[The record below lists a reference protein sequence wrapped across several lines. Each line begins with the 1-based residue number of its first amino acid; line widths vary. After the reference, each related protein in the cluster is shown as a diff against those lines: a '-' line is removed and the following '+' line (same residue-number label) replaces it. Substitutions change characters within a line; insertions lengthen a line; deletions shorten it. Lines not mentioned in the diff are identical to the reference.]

1 MQLSV
6 LQENLN
12 TALTHVSRFVSAKT
26 QLPILKNILFSTDN
40 GRLKLSATD
49 LELAINYWIGAKIEK
64 ESSITVPA
72 KEITEFISYLSP
84 GKLNI
89 STNDKSILSI
99 HSSNAQSSFATMP
112 PDDFPTQNT
121 SKKKYTFDL
130 DYSLLSETVNQVAFA
145 AATDDSRPVL
155 TAILWQFTPDS
166 FTMVATDGFRLS
178 VKTSKLINPIKLD
191 KQQSS
196 IAFLIPSKALLEI
209 TRLSKNEK
217 KINLGVTNDERQV
230 VFVLEDLELL
240 SRLIEG
246 DYPDYQKIIPKESNT
261 KLTIDKEDFS
271 QAVKIASV
279 FARESANVVRFKV
292 DKNSVELTA
301 NAPQVGQNKTTL
313 DAKIEGNPLEIA
325 FNYKF
330 VSDFLNICKS
340 DFVTVKL
347 NQSLSPGIF
356 LDQNDPRFTH
366 IIMPVRLQD

>member
-1 MQLSV
+1 MKFSV

-12 TALTHVSRFVSAKT
+12 TALSHVSRFVSAKT
-26 QLPILKNILFSTDN
+26 QLPILKNILFAIDN

-49 LELAINYWIGAKIEK
+49 LKIGINYWIGAKIEK

-84 GKLNI
+84 GKLDI
-89 STNDKSILSI
+89 SVNDKSLLSV
-99 HSSNAQSSFATMP
+99 HSPNAQSSFTTMP
-112 PDDFPTQNT
+112 SDDFPTQNT

-130 DYSLLSETVNQVAFA
+130 DYSLLSETVAQIAFA
-145 AATDDSRPVL
+145 AATDDNRPVL
-155 TAILWQFTPDS
+155 TAVLWQFTPQA

-178 VKTSKLINPIKLD
+178 VKTSKLINPINLD
-191 KQQSS
+191 KQQSPVT
-196 IAFLIPSKALLEI
+196 FLIPSKALSEI
-209 TRLSKNEK
+209 VRLSKNEK
-217 KINLGVTNDERQV
+217 KINVALTNDERQV

-240 SRLIEG
+240 TRLIEG
-246 DYPDYQKIIPKESNT
+246 DYPDYQKIIPKEFNT

-271 QAVKIASV
+271 QAIKIASV
-279 FARESANVVRFKV
+279 FARESANIVRFKV

-301 NAPQVGQNKTTL
+301 NAPQVGQNKNTL
-313 DAKIEGNPLEIA
+313 EAKVEGESMEIA

-330 VSDFLNICKS
+330 ISDFLSICKG

-356 LDQNDPRFTH
+356 EDQNDPNFTH
-366 IIMPVRLQD
+366 VIMPVRLQD